1 MASLFT
7 HVAVPLVARRAVGV
21 PEGIERRLDVALVL
35 VSIWPD
41 LDFATLPFEVRPG
54 DLLGHRG
61 LTHSIFVA
69 IAVGLV
75 ASLLFPKSARRRV
88 APLLVVVALSHPII
102 DALTAGDLGVAL
114 FWPITRARL
123 SFPFALVAT
132 CPVGL
137 DEWLGYW
144 GLLTIANEALY
155 IVTPLALGVAFAR
168 WPERRRRL
176 AIYGG
181 IWLVGLI
188 ALRFAM
194 PLDFRPTA
202 PRMIRAGDMSEIPSD
217 GKLVTKLDDLRALG
231 LFDKTLEPRER
242 TWSSSFFPTWF
253 GGDAGRWMDGAP
265 ALAWRTL
272 VGFHAPKEN
281 DARDLAARSAK
292 GDPDAIQ
299 RIFRLSPTEKIDIA
313 FGHYDFPATEQA
325 LAVTHN
331 RRPRP
336 RYWSGRC
343 NGVASASIAV
353 PEPFR
358 DVDVISKDG
367 ARVRFHP
374 NDVKSL
380 LAVAYDDSQS
390 KAIVGGVCTTI
401 AFDAGAACSMDPAVL
416 LVVTANR
423 IGVAHASF
431 LVDALPT
438 IAKQYYAVASARL
451 HVGEPRDPGTT
462 PIDPSVRARVARV
475 ADTEIDLV
483 LSSTT
488 LPLSAGN
495 VQDPES
501 NDTTYYKRVG
511 LVPVPMHYT
520 ATIAIDAAGELVGGM
535 WTGHP
540 ADGPDDVLIA
550 SGGPAL
556 HGEMV
561 VRARSRARQRR
572 RRRDPDDRSTKV
584 TSSGGASTATPS
596 DFLSRIDRARA
607 SHESSLRRSNRASLA
622 SAAR

>member
-7 HVAVPLVARRAVGV
+7 HVAVPLIARRAVSI
-21 PEGIERRLDVALVL
+21 PENLERRLDVIAVL

-41 LDFATLPFEVRPG
+41 LDYATLPFEVRPS
-54 DLLGHRG
+54 DVLGHRG
-61 LTHSIFVA
+61 LTHSLFVA

-75 ASLLFPKSARRRV
+75 AFLLFPKPARKRI
-88 APLLVVVALSHPII
+88 AALLVLVALSHPII

-114 FWPITRARL
+114 FWPITRARFV
-123 SFPFALVAT
+123 FPFSLVAT

-144 GLLTIANEALY
+144 GLVTIANEALY
-155 IVTPLALGVAFAR
+155 IVMPLALAVGFAR
-168 WPERRRRL
+168 LPERRTRL
-176 AIYGG
+176 AIYAAVW
-181 IWLVGLI
+181 IV
-188 ALRFAM
+188 ALFLLRVTM
-194 PLDFRPTA
+194 PLDFRPTV
-202 PRMIRAGDMSEIPSD
+202 PRAIHAGDMSEIPSD

-231 LFDKTLEPRER
+231 LLDATLEPNEK
-242 TWSSSFFPTWF
+242 TWSSTFFPTWF

-265 ALAWRTL
+265 ALTWRTL
-272 VGFHAPKEN
+272 VGFHAPKES

-292 GDPDAIQ
+292 GDPNAIQ

-313 FGHYDFPATEQA
+313 LGHYDFPVTDQA

-358 DVDVISKDG
+358 DVEVIAKDG

-374 NDVKSL
+374 NDVKAL

-416 LVVTANR
+416 VVVTANR
-423 IGVAHASF
+423 IGIAHASF

-438 IAKQYYAVASARL
+438 IAKQYYAVASARI
-451 HVGEPRDPGTT
+451 HVGEPRDPEKT

-475 ADTEIDLV
+475 ADATIDLV

-488 LPLSAGN
+488 LPLSAGD
-495 VQDPES
+495 VQDPEM
-501 NDTTYYKRVG
+501 NDATYYKRVG

-520 ATIAIDAAGELVGGM
+520 ATIAIDASGDLVGGM

-556 HGEMV
+556 EGEMLSEANRIPWSFV
-561 VRARSRARQRR
+561 EELAQASVK
-572 RRRDPDDRSTKV
+572 D
-584 TSSGGASTATPS
+584 GALPT
-596 DFLSRIDRARA
+596 ID
-607 SHESSLRRSNRASLA
+607 LRK
-622 SAAR
+622 

>member
-7 HVAVPLVARRAVGV
+7 HVAVPLIARRAVDV
-21 PEGIERRLDVALVL
+21 DEKLQRRLGVVAVI

-41 LDFATLPFEVRPG
+41 LDYATLPFEVRPN

-69 IAVGLV
+69 IAIGLA
-75 ASLLFPKSARRRV
+75 ASLLFPKTTRKRMASF
-88 APLLVVVALSHPII
+88 LVLVALSHPII
-102 DALTAGDLGVAL
+102 DAFTSGDLGVAL
-114 FWPITRARL
+114 FWPLTRARFL
-123 SFPFALVAT
+123 SPLPLVAT

-144 GLLTIANEALY
+144 GVLTIANEALY
-155 IVTPLALGVAFAR
+155 IVTPVALAVAYRR

-176 AIYGG
+176 AIYAGV
-181 IWLVGLI
+181 WLLGLVT
-188 ALRFAM
+188 LRVTM
-194 PLDFRPTA
+194 PLDFRPTV
-202 PRMIRAGDMSEIPSD
+202 PRIIRAGDMSEIPHD
-217 GKLVTKLDDLRALG
+217 GEVITNLGELRALG
-231 LFDKTLEPRER
+231 LLDKPLTPKEQ
-242 TWSSSFFPTWF
+242 TWSSTFFPTWF

-272 VGFHAPKEN
+272 VGFHAPKESE
-281 DARDLAARSAK
+281 ARDLATRSAK

-299 RIFRLSPTEKIDIA
+299 RIFHLSPTEKMDIA
-313 FGHYDFPATEQA
+313 LGHYDFPATEQA

-358 DVDVISKDG
+358 DVEVIAKDD

-374 NDVKSL
+374 NDIKSL

-423 IGVAHASF
+423 IGLAHESF

-438 IAKQYYAVASARL
+438 IAKQYYAVASATL
-451 HVGEPRDPGTT
+451 HVGEPREPSGAA
-462 PIDPSVRARVARV
+462 IDPALRARVARV
-475 ADTEIDLV
+475 ADAEIDLV

-495 VQDPES
+495 RQDPQI
-501 NDTTYYKRVG
+501 NDATYYQRVG

-520 ATIAIDAAGELVGGM
+520 ALIALDATNDLVGGM
-535 WTGHP
+535 WTGQ
-540 ADGPDDVLIA
+540 DGPDDVLIA

-556 HGEMV
+556 KGEMLSE
-561 VRARSRARQRR
+561 A
-572 RRRDPDDRSTKV
+572 DRIPWSFV
-584 TSSGGASTATPS
+584 EE
-596 DFLSRIDRARA
+596 LARA
-607 SHESSLRRSNRASLA
+607 SVLEGAMPTIDLRK
-622 SAAR
+622 

>member
-7 HVAVPLVARRAVGV
+7 HVAVPLIARRAVSV
-21 PEGIERRLDVALVL
+21 EEKLTRRLDVIAVL

-41 LDFATLPFEVRPG
+41 LDYATLPFEVRPN

-69 IAVGLV
+69 IGVGLV
-75 ASLLFPKSARRRV
+75 ASLLFPKAARRRI
-88 APLLVVVALSHPII
+88 AALLVIVALSHPII

-114 FWPITRARL
+114 FWPFTRARL
-123 SFPFALVAT
+123 LFPFPLVAT

-155 IVTPLALGVAFAR
+155 LVLPLSLAVAYR
-168 WPERRRRL
+168 RLPERRKRL
-176 AIYGG
+176 AIYAGV
-181 IWLVGLI
+181 WLVGLV
-188 ALRFAM
+188 ALRITM
-194 PLDFRPTA
+194 PLDFRPTVA
-202 PRMIRAGDMSEIPSD
+202 RVIRAGDMSEIPHD
-217 GKLVTKLDDLRALG
+217 DTPLVTKLDDLRARG
-231 LFDKTLEPRER
+231 LLDKTLEPQEK

-272 VGFHAPKEN
+272 VGFHAPKES

-313 FGHYDFPATEQA
+313 LGHYDFPVSEQA

-358 DVDVISKDG
+358 DVEVIAKDG

-374 NDVKSL
+374 NDIKSL

-390 KAIVGGVCTTI
+390 TAIVGGVCTTI

-423 IGVAHASF
+423 IGIAHTSF
-431 LVDALPT
+431 MVDALPT
-438 IAKQYYAVASARL
+438 IAKQYYAVASAHL
-451 HVGEPRDPGTT
+451 HVGEPRDPGNT
-462 PIDPSVRARVARV
+462 PIDPSVRARVAHV
-475 ADTEIDLV
+475 ADATIDLV

-501 NDTTYYKRVG
+501 NDPTYYKHVG

-556 HGEMV
+556 KGEMLSEADHIPWSF
-561 VRARSRARQRR
+561 VRELAEESVK
-572 RRRDPDDRSTKV
+572 D
-584 TSSGGASTATPS
+584 GAMPT
-596 DFLSRIDRARA
+596 ID
-607 SHESSLRRSNRASLA
+607 LRK
-622 SAAR
+622 

>member
-7 HVAVPLVARRAVGV
+7 HVAVPLVARRAIHV
-21 PEGIERRLDVALVL
+21 PQELARRLDVIAVL

-41 LDFATLPFEVRPG
+41 LDYATLPFEVRPN

-61 LTHSIFVA
+61 LTHSLFIA

-75 ASLLFPKSARRRV
+75 ASLLFPKNERRRI
-88 APLLVVVALSHPII
+88 APLLVIVALSHPII
-102 DALTAGDLGVAL
+102 DAMTAGDLGVAL

-144 GLLTIANEALY
+144 GLLTIANETLY
-155 IVTPLALGVAFAR
+155 IVLPLVLAIALVRF
-168 WPERRRRL
+168 PERRRRF
-176 AIYGG
+176 AIYVGA
-181 IWLVGLI
+181 WLV
-188 ALRFAM
+188 ALALLRVAM
-194 PLDFRPTA
+194 PFDFRPTV
-202 PRMIRAGDMSEIPSD
+202 PRVIHAGDMSEIPND
-217 GKLVTKLDDLRALG
+217 GALVTNVHEMRALG
-231 LFDKTLEPRER
+231 LFDKTLEPNEK

-272 VGFHAPKEN
+272 VGFHAPKES

-343 NGVASASIAV
+343 NGIAAASIAV

-358 DVDVISKDG
+358 DVDVIAKDG

-374 NDVKSL
+374 NDIKSL
-380 LAVAYDDSQS
+380 LAVAYDETP
-390 KAIVGGVCTTI
+390 KAIVGGVCTRI

-416 LVVTANR
+416 IVLTANR
-423 IGVAHASF
+423 MGIAHESF

-438 IAKQYYAVASARL
+438 IAKQYYAVASARI
-451 HVGEPRDPGTT
+451 HVGEPYDPSDT
-462 PIDPSVRARVARV
+462 PIDPSVRARVATV
-475 ADTEIDLV
+475 VDAEIDLV

-488 LPLSAGN
+488 LPFSAAN
-495 VQDPES
+495 QQDPTS
-501 NDTTYYKRVG
+501 NDATVYKRVG

-520 ATIAIDAAGELVGGM
+520 ATIALGATGDLVGGM

-540 ADGPDDVLIA
+540 AEGPDDALIA
-550 SGGPAL
+550 SGPGL
-556 HGEMV
+556 KGEMLAEADRIPWSFV
-561 VRARSRARQRR
+561 QDLERAS
-572 RRRDPDDRSTKV
+572 V
-584 TSSGGASTATPS
+584 EEGATPT
-596 DFLSRIDRARA
+596 ID
-607 SHESSLRRSNRASLA
+607 LRK
-622 SAAR
+622 

>member
-7 HVAVPLVARRAVGV
+7 HVAVPLVARRAIEVD
-21 PEGIERRLDVALVL
+21 EKLERRLGVTAVL

-41 LDFATLPFEVRPG
+41 LDYATLPFEVRPN

-75 ASLLFPKSARRRV
+75 ASLLFPKTARKTI
-88 APLLVVVALSHPII
+88 ATLLVVVALSHPII

-114 FWPITRARL
+114 FWPLTRARL
-123 SFPFALVAT
+123 SFPFHLVAT

-137 DEWLGYW
+137 DEWIGYW

-155 IVTPLALGVAFAR
+155 IVTPLALAVAYRR
-168 WPERRRRL
+168 WPERRKRL
-176 AIYGG
+176 AVQAGA
-181 IWLVGLI
+181 WLVALV
-188 ALRFAM
+188 ALRITM
-194 PLDFRPTA
+194 PRDFRPTV
-202 PRMIRAGDMSEIPSD
+202 PRVIRAGDMSEIPAD
-217 GKLVTKLDDLRALG
+217 GKVVTNFHEMRALG
-231 LFDKTLEPRER
+231 LFDKTLEPQEK
-242 TWSSSFFPTWF
+242 TWSSTFFPTWF

-272 VGFHAPKEN
+272 VGFHAPKEG

-299 RIFRLSPTEKIDIA
+299 KIFRLSPTEKIDIA
-313 FGHYDFPATEQA
+313 LGHYDFPVTEQA

-343 NGVASASIAV
+343 NGIASASIAV

-358 DVDVISKDG
+358 DVDVIAKDG

-401 AFDAGAACSMDPAVL
+401 AFDAGAACSIDPAVL
-416 LVVTANR
+416 MVVIANR
-423 IGVAHASF
+423 IGIAHASF

-451 HVGEPRDPGTT
+451 HVDEPRDPQDT
-462 PIDPSVRARVARV
+462 PIDPSVRARVAHV
-475 ADTEIDLV
+475 AGAEIDLV

-488 LPLSAGN
+488 LPLGAGN
-495 VQDPES
+495 VQDPTM
-501 NDTTYYKRVG
+501 NDATYYKRVG

-520 ATIAIDAAGELVGGM
+520 ATIGLDATGDLVGGM
-535 WTGHP
+535 WTGNP

-556 HGEMV
+556 TGEMLSE
-561 VRARSRARQRR
+561 A
-572 RRRDPDDRSTKV
+572 DRIPWSFV
-584 TSSGGASTATPS
+584 QA
-596 DFLSRIDRARA
+596 LARA
-607 SHESSLRRSNRASLA
+607 SVEEGATPTIDLRK
-622 SAAR
+622 

>member
-7 HVAVPLVARRAVGV
+7 HVAVPLVARRALDVD
-21 PEGIERRLDVALVL
+21 EKLERRLGVVAVL

-41 LDFATLPFEVRPG
+41 LDYATLPFEVRPS

-61 LTHSIFVA
+61 LTHSLFVA

-75 ASLLFPKSARRRV
+75 ATLLFPKTARKQV
-88 APLLVVVALSHPII
+88 APLLVLVALSHPII
-102 DALTAGDLGVAL
+102 DAMTAGDLGVAL
-114 FWPITRARL
+114 FWPITRARFL
-123 SFPFALVAT
+123 FPFQLVAT

-155 IVTPLALGVAFAR
+155 VVTPLSLAVAYLR
-168 WPERRRRL
+168 WPERRKRL
-176 AIYGG
+176 AVYAGV
-181 IWLVGLI
+181 WFVGL
-188 ALRFAM
+188 AFLRVTM
-194 PLDFRPTA
+194 PLDFRPTV
-202 PRMIRAGDMSEIPSD
+202 PRVIRAGDMSEIPLD
-217 GKLVTKLDDLRALG
+217 GKLVTKLDDLRAMG
-231 LFDKTLEPRER
+231 LLDKTLSPKEV
-242 TWSSSFFPTWF
+242 TWSSTFFPTWF

-265 ALAWRTL
+265 TLAWRTL
-272 VGFHAPKEN
+272 VGFHAPN
-281 DARDLAARSAK
+281 DADARDLAARSAK

-313 FGHYDFPATEQA
+313 LGHYDFPATEQA

-358 DVDVISKDG
+358 DVEVIGKDG

-451 HVGEPRDPGTT
+451 HVGEPREPGGT
-462 PIDPSVRARVARV
+462 PIEPSVHARVARV
-475 ADTEIDLV
+475 ADAEIDLV

-495 VQDPES
+495 VATDDP
-501 NDTTYYKRVG
+501 TVYKHVG
-511 LVPVPMHYT
+511 LVPVPIHYT
-520 ATIAIDAAGELVGGM
+520 ATIALDAAGDLVGGM
-535 WTGHP
+535 WTGNP

-556 HGEMV
+556 KGEMLSE
-561 VRARSRARQRR
+561 A
-572 RRRDPDDRSTKV
+572 DRVPWSFV
-584 TSSGGASTATPS
+584 DALAQASVKEGELPT
-596 DFLSRIDRARA
+596 ID
-607 SHESSLRRSNRASLA
+607 LRK
-622 SAAR
+622 

>member
-7 HVAVPLVARRAVGV
+7 HVAVPLLARRAVRV
-21 PEGIERRLDVALVL
+21 PKELERRLDVIAVL

-41 LDFATLPFEVRPG
+41 LDYATLPFEVRPN

-61 LTHSIFVA
+61 LTHSLFVA

-75 ASLLFPKSARRRV
+75 ASLLFPKSARRRI
-88 APLLVVVALSHPII
+88 APLLVLVALSHPII
-102 DALTAGDLGVAL
+102 DAMTAGDLGVAL
-114 FWPITRARL
+114 FWPITRARF
-123 SFPFALVAT
+123 SFPFSLVAT

-155 IVTPLALGVAFAR
+155 IVMPLALAVAYAR
-168 WPERRRRL
+168 SPERRARI
-176 AIYGG
+176 AMYAGAWI
-181 IWLVGLI
+181 VGLVV
-188 ALRFAM
+188 LRLTM
-194 PLDFRPTA
+194 PLDFRSTA
-202 PRMIRAGDMSEIPSD
+202 ARAIHAGDMSEIPPD
-217 GKLVTKLDDLRALG
+217 GKLVTKLDELRERG
-231 LFDKTLEPRER
+231 LLDATLEPKER
-242 TWSSSFFPTWF
+242 TWSSTFFPTWF
-253 GGDAGRWMDGAP
+253 GGDAGRWMDGTP

-272 VGFHAPKEN
+272 VGFHAPKES

-313 FGHYDFPATEQA
+313 FGHYDFPVTDQA
-325 LAVTHN
+325 LSMTHN

-358 DVDVISKDG
+358 DVEVIGVDG

-423 IGVAHASF
+423 IGIAHTSF

-451 HVGEPRDPGTT
+451 HVGEPRDPGNTA
-462 PIDPSVRARVARV
+462 IDPSVRARVARV
-475 ADTEIDLV
+475 ADATIDLV

-495 VQDPES
+495 VQDPEN
-501 NDTTYYKRVG
+501 NDPTVYKRVG

-550 SGGPAL
+550 TGGPAL
-556 HGEMV
+556 RGEMLSE
-561 VRARSRARQRR
+561 A
-572 RRRDPDDRSTKV
+572 DRIPWSFV
-584 TSSGGASTATPS
+584 ERLAQASVQEGAMPT
-596 DFLSRIDRARA
+596 ID
-607 SHESSLRRSNRASLA
+607 LRK
-622 SAAR
+622 